1 MVPTELKHN
10 FWTTFGGLVAA
21 FVSRRAAEL
30 KPGFIS
36 PNEKKKKLS
45 DKRRRLMQTPGGC
58 ISHVVFV
65 RKVQQIH
72 EKERKVENTIGMG
85 INQVA
90 LWSLKMKADMG
101 RKSSR
106 MLKKEKKKKAAQ
118 EIRSENFDAK

>member
-1 MVPTELKHN
+1 
-10 FWTTFGGLVAA
+10 
-21 FVSRRAAEL
+21 
-30 KPGFIS
+30 
-36 PNEKKKKLS
+36 
-45 DKRRRLMQTPGGC
+45 MQTPGGC

-72 EKERKVENTIGMG
+72 EKERNVENTIGMG

-106 MLKKEKKKKAAQ
+106 MLKKKKKQRKKLDLRTLMLNDTATLTQTSVLSAA
-118 EIRSENFDAK
+118 ENDKHA